1 MVKKIRQGSQSLEA
15 VILIGHGSKK
25 PDAAKNMEKIARRLK
40 QQYNCPIVEPCYMS
54 LNPPY
59 FPEVLKKCV
68 TVGARSIIVSPYF
81 LHDGFHIKH
90 TIADL
95 IKEGLKQ
102 NPGIKLCLSK
112 SLGFDDSLVDLVW
125 RRICEAKLGKTKKK
139 HS

>member
-1 MVKKIRQGSQSLEA
+1 MVKKIRPENQSFDA

-40 QQYNCPIVEPCYMS
+40 QQYSCRIVEPCYMS

-59 FPEVLKKCV
+59 FPEILTKCV
-68 TVGARSIIVSPYF
+68 CAGARKIIVSPYF

-90 TIADL
+90 TITDL

-102 NPGIKLCLSK
+102 NPGIKLFLGK
-112 SLGFDDSLVDLVW
+112 SLGFDESIVDLVW
-125 RRICEAKLGKTKKK
+125 KRIYETNTRQHK
-139 HS
+139 